1 MSTNVKVKS
10 GFVLSGLVL
19 AELNKVDRQG
29 KTPLYFVKIACPAT
43 YKAYQAM
50 AFLDAPE
57 IVATHVG
64 KKVTVELDPGTYQ
77 GRDTFTVTNI
87 IPE

>member
-1 MSTNVKVKS
+1 MSTNVKTKS
-10 GFVLSGLVL
+10 GFVLSGLVFV
-19 AELNKVDRQG
+19 ELNKVERQG
-29 KTPLYFVKIACPAT
+29 KAPLYFVKIACPTT

-50 AFLDAPE
+50 AFLDDAQTVE
-57 IVATHVG
+57 THVG
-64 KKVTVELDPGTYQ
+64 KKVTVELDPGSYQ